1 MSMVKAWQG
10 SFFKYDQEII
20 ERTTDGETYG
30 ETDQ

>member
-30 ETDQ
+30 VTDQ